1 VERVEQVLTL
11 RQARNLTGKTQTEL
25 AQAIGV
31 CLATYR
37 KYEENP
43 ETMTISQARRFCQEV
58 NQPPDRI
65 SFGLQSI

>member
-1 VERVEQVLTL
+1 MNQMLTL
-11 RQARNLTGKTQTEL
+11 KQARNLAGKSQTEI

-43 ETMTISQARRFCQEV
+43 ETMSIMQARRFCLEV
-58 NQPPDRI
+58 GQPVDRI